1 MTTPAHQQVLEA
13 PAPRATEYAQRRFAH
28 LGMTP
33 EELAA
38 EDLDL
43 SPPLSSD
50 EQAAFLRDAETWATP
65 DMIARFKADFER
77 T

>member
-1 MTTPAHQQVLEA
+1 
-13 PAPRATEYAQRRFAH
+13 
-28 LGMTP
+28 MTP

>member
-1 MTTPAHQQVLEA
+1 MTTPAHQLPEA

-43 SPPLSSD
+43 SPPLSA
-50 EQAAFLRDAETWATP
+50 EERAAFLRDAETWATP

>member
-1 MTTPAHQQVLEA
+1 
-13 PAPRATEYAQRRFAH
+13 
-28 LGMTP
+28 MTP

-43 SPPLSSD
+43 SPPLSA
-50 EQAAFLRDAETWATP
+50 EERAAFLRDAETWATP